1 MTPKAGKR
9 RTAWTSETSLAD
21 ELDKVGRDRDNGPVR
36 LSVQPAPAVA
46 GVGCAHY
53 KSTIATVLS
62 ASSGRLAQPN
72 RANIAFRCKHLMKE
86 WFMKANVMV
95 GCGLLFKMQIGND
108 EPKNTVAQWCLNLSN
123 SSKQKMFSSA
133 SPAYNNVET
142 HGKDHAHCYRKN

>member
-1 MTPKAGKR
+1 MTPKARKR

-21 ELDKVGRDRDNGPVR
+21 ELDKVGRDRDKALFGWAFSELQRWLV
-36 LSVQPAPAVA
+36 LVALITTVLLIQYFQPAPD
-46 GVGCAHY
+46 
-53 KSTIATVLS
+53 LW
-62 ASSGRLAQPN
+62 LAQP
-72 RANIAFRCKHLMKE
+72 ANITFQCKHLMKE